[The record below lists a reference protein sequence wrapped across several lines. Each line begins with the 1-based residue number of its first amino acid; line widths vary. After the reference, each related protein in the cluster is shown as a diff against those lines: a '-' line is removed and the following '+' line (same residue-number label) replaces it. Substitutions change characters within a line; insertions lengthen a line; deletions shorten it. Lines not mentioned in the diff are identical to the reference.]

1 MPQQSE
7 NVQWNG
13 ASGKNYT
20 FEAHPIKER
29 PVIAKKGIY
38 IFASA
43 VSGGWEAV
51 LIGRGE
57 LTAEIDHRLSEK
69 CVLDHQAT
77 HVHVHP
83 REDATD
89 DDRQAIVAD
98 LLEAH
103 REAYK
108 PNGCNAELWT
118 PPM

>member
-1 MPQQSE
+1 MPKQGES
-7 NVQWNG
+7 VRWKG
-13 ASGKNYT
+13 AGGKGYT
-20 FEAHPIKER
+20 FEAYPIKER

-38 IFASA
+38 IFARA
-43 VSGGWEAV
+43 LPGGWKAV

-57 LTAEIDHRLSEK
+57 LTAEIDHRLAEE

-83 REDATD
+83 REEATE

-118 PPM
+118 PPV